1 MIAIV
6 GGARP
11 NFIKIAPII
20 KELESRNVYYKF
32 IHTGQHYDYEMSAV
46 FITHLLLPEPDYDLE
61 IGSGSHGHQTGMA
74 IIKLEEIFLDNRPDV
89 VILVGDVNST
99 LAGAIAAV
107 KLGIPV
113 AHVEAGLR
121 SFDRTMPEEIN
132 RLVTDILASF
142 LFTTCEDAE
151 GNLLNEGIPKERIFF
166 VGNVMIDSL
175 IAAMPFVEESK
186 IQDDLK
192 LHKGEY
198 MYITL
203 HRPSNVD
210 DRTNLSEIVDSI
222 EEISRL
228 GLQMVFP
235 THPRTKKRLADFGLL
250 GRLQS
255 LEGMLLLEP
264 LGYIDAVALE
274 AFARLVLTDS
284 GGVQEE
290 TTFLRVPCLTLRPNT
305 ERPITITEGTNIL
318 LSHGPGEICPEVK
331 RILDGERKTSTIPRL
346 WDGGAATRI
355 VNILVR
361 HNAT

>member
-20 KELESRNVYYKF
+20 KELRSRNVYYKF

-61 IGSGSHGHQTGMA
+61 IGSGTHGHQTGMA
-74 IIKLEEIFLDNRPDV
+74 IIKLEEIFIDNRPDI
-89 VILVGDVNST
+89 VIVVGDVNST

-132 RLVTDILASF
+132 RLLTDILASF

-151 GNLLNEGIPKERIFF
+151 GNLLNEGIPEERIFF

-175 IAAMPFVEESK
+175 IAAIPFVEEST
-186 IQDDLK
+186 IHDNLK
-192 LHKGEY
+192 LQKGEY

-210 DRTNLSEIVDSI
+210 DRTNLTGIVASL
-222 EEISRL
+222 EEIDRL
-228 GLQMVFP
+228 GLLMVFP
-235 THPRTKKRLADFGLL
+235 IHPRTKKRLTDFGLL
-250 GRLQS
+250 GRLES
-255 LEGMLLLEP
+255 LRRMQLLEP
-264 LGYIDAVALE
+264 LGYVDAIALE
-274 AFARLVLTDS
+274 ASAKVALTDS

-290 TTFLRVPCLTLRPNT
+290 TTFLKVPCLTLRPNT

-318 LSHGPGEICPEVK
+318 LSHGPGEIFPEVK
-331 RILDGERKTSTIPRL
+331 RILEGERKDGAIPRL

-355 VNILVR
+355 VDILVR
-361 HNAT
+361 NHAT

>member
-20 KELESRNVYYKF
+20 KEMKSQNIQYQF
-32 IHTGQHYDYEMSAV
+32 IHTGQHYDYEMSAI
-46 FITHLLLPEPDYDLE
+46 FITHLSLPEPDYNLE
-61 IGSGSHGHQTGMA
+61 IGSGTHGQQTGMA
-74 IIKLEEIFLDNRPDV
+74 IIKLEEVFLDMRPDL
-89 VILVGDVNST
+89 VIVVGDINST
-99 LAGAIAAV
+99 LAGAIASV

-113 AHVEAGLR
+113 AHIEAGLR

-132 RLVTDILASF
+132 RLVTDILANF

-151 GNLLNEGIPKERIFF
+151 GNLLNEGIPEERIFF

-175 IAAMPFVEESK
+175 IAAMPLVEESK
-186 IQDDLK
+186 IHEQLK
-192 LHKGEY
+192 LSKGKY

-210 DRTNLSEIVDSI
+210 DRMNLTGIVDSL
-222 EEISRL
+222 EEIGRL

-235 THPRTKKRLADFGLL
+235 IHPRTKKRLADFGLL
-250 GRLQS
+250 GRLES
-255 LEGMLLLEP
+255 LERVQLLEP
-264 LGYIDAVALE
+264 LGYIDAIALE
-274 AFARLVLTDS
+274 AFARVVMTDS

-290 TTFLRVPCLTLRPNT
+290 TTFLEVPCLTLRPNT

-318 LSHGPGEICPEVK
+318 LSHGPGEIFPEVK
-331 RILDGERKTSTIPRL
+331 RILEGERKAGAIPRL
-346 WDGGAATRI
+346 WDGGAAMRI
-355 VNILVR
+355 VDILVR
-361 HNAT
+361 YNAT